1 MRVKE
6 ESGNPGLKRN
16 IQNTKMTA
24 SSPSTSWQT
33 DGETHGN
40 SDRLFSRAPQS
51 LQTVA
56 AAMKLRLLLLGR
68 TALTNRD
75 TVLKRRDITLP
86 TKFPVIKA
94 MVFLV
99 VMYRCESWSI
109 KKAENQRTDAFK
121 LWCWR
126 RLLKVSWIS
135 L

>member
-1 MRVKE
+1 MRMKE
-6 ESGNPGLKRN
+6 ESGNPGLKLN

-24 SSPSTSWQT
+24 SGPSTSWQT

-51 LQTVA
+51 LHTVA

-86 TKFPVIKA
+86 TKVIIVKALVFPV
-94 MVFLV
+94 LV
-99 VMYRCESWSI
+99 YGCESWTE
-109 KKAENQRTDAFK
+109 KK
-121 LWCWR
+121 
-126 RLLKVSWIS
+126 S
-135 L
+135 